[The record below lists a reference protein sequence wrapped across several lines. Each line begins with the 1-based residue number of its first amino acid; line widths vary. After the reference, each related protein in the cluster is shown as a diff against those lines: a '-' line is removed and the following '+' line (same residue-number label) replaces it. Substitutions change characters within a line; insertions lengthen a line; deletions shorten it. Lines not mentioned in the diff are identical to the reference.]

1 MQNKADMKVIKV
13 WKNMSVLQLADAM
26 DKDLGKLDQDTMLN
40 RILVLFFSLDHV
52 FEVMIYVDNSAD
64 YDEPWKCIDNLKVI
78 QDIVKKSGMRCMIAS
93 EPTSHTTTKEV
104 KDAEKR

>member
-1 MQNKADMKVIKV
+1 MPWIK
-13 WKNMSVLQLADAM
+13 
-26 DKDLGKLDQDTMLN
+26 T
-40 RILVLFFSLDHV
+40 LVNFIKIPFLIKFDHFFFLLDHV

-93 EPTSHTTTKEV
+93 EPTSHTTNKEV
-104 KDAEKR
+104 IDAEKR